1 MPEPPGVGF
10 VVLGETV
17 QKREDMIRGYLIN
30 RFDPGREMLWM
41 ADIRAK

>member
-1 MPEPPGVGF
+1 MPDPPGIGL

-17 QKREDMIRGYLIN
+17 HISEDMIRGYLIN
-30 RFDPGREMLWM
+30 QFDLGREMLWM